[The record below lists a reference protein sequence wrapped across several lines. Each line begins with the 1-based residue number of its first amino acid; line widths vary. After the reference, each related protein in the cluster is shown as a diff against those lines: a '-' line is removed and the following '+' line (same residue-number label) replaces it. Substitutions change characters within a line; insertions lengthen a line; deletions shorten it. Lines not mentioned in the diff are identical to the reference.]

1 MGFFGT
7 IAKLAGKVVKTGAS
21 VLTHGTS
28 DLLLKQLKGT
38 GQVKQAQKA
47 VAARQMTAQQLA
59 AATAVQPSV
68 KVPAAQKVQAALR
81 PLASAAKRAPQTRE
95 KVNRKGA
102 KSAPGFVAEAK
113 RQLKARKAKKPSNR
127 KPPKG
132 GLDLA
137 AIARAW
143 RAAGKPGTWLGYIKA
158 NPIRKK

>member
-47 VAARQMTAQQLA
+47 VAAKQMTAQQLA

-81 PLASAAKRAPQTRE
+81 PLASAAKATSQ
-95 KVNRKGA
+95 K
-102 KSAPGFVAEAK
+102 
-113 RQLKARKAKKPSNR
+113 KASSKPKKAKAVKVKKVSTR

-143 RAAGKPGTWLGYIKA
+143 RAAGKPGTWQGYIKA
-158 NPIRKK
+158 NPIKKK